1 MSLLVFP
8 IPAFNGQIYPTAP
21 TPGQNV
27 YQWNAADQTWLLLGT
42 ATGVIPATYGNSL
55 EVGQFTV
62 DATGK
67 ITFAQN
73 VQIQKSSTT
82 QLGVVQIGNNINV
95 DPTTGIITVPV
106 ATTGLPGVVIVGS
119 NLNITGSGILSV
131 PNSSTTLRG
140 AVQLVNNTV
149 TNDFTK
155 ALTAAQGFSL
165 QQQINALAVSNNLT
179 FAGTIN
185 ASTGRM
191 ASVTPEATASGFVVG
206 NFLPVPTLATNEFFV
221 IVTTPGT
228 FTPTGTSTA
237 ISANDG
243 DWFIQ
248 IAGVW
253 TYFNVGPDVPRA
265 TFIQFDNISSQF
277 NGSQTIFTLAIGG
290 VPYFPGSNEN
300 VLISLGG
307 VLQIPGQSFVIVGD
321 SIDFSP
327 VPPAT
332 DTTFLG
338 YSLSGVSGSGGI
350 AGTGTVTQVSTGNG
364 LIGGP
369 ISTSGTISLKVAT
382 TGALGGVIPDGTTI
396 TVSGAGLIS
405 VSSTIPKIVSP
416 PPGSSA
422 SPGNLGEI
430 AFGAG
435 FFYWYDG
442 TQWLQAAGSTF

>member
-1 MSLLVFP
+1 
-8 IPAFNGQIYPTAP
+8 
-21 TPGQNV
+21 
-27 YQWNAADQTWLLLGT
+27 
-42 ATGVIPATYGNSL
+42 
-55 EVGQFTV
+55 
-62 DATGK
+62 
-67 ITFAQN
+67 
-73 VQIQKSSTT
+73 
-82 QLGVVQIGNNINV
+82 
-95 DPTTGIITVPV
+95 
-106 ATTGLPGVVIVGS
+106 
-119 NLNITGSGILSV
+119 
-131 PNSSTTLRG
+131 
-140 AVQLVNNTV
+140 
-149 TNDFTK
+149 
-155 ALTAAQGFSL
+155 
-165 QQQINALAVSNNLT
+165 
-179 FAGTIN
+179 
-185 ASTGRM
+185 
-191 ASVTPEATASGFVVG
+191 
-206 NFLPVPTLATNEFFV
+206 
-221 IVTTPGT
+221 
-228 FTPTGTSTA
+228 
-237 ISANDG
+237 
-243 DWFIQ
+243 
-248 IAGVW
+248 
-253 TYFNVGPDVPRA
+253 VGPDVPRA

-290 VPYFPGSNEN
+290 APYFPGSNEN